1 MDSGMPSNLGADSA
15 APGTKP
21 RPHDGP
27 ERFQRLTRDEWASMC
42 YSALLVAN
50 VGVAKLGSFARNKK
64 GKLRTWGQ
72 CHLSVGKWLRRL
84 DRDSENKANFLPEK
98 CSYLAEAF
106 VRQWQAGNIAG
117 HGEHIH
123 EYIAEQIH
131 AREVEVDEARDAAVA
146 AQYAAHSAQYV
157 AAEAAQDI
165 DDDDDDDRELP
176 EGAVDWCSCP
186 YCPLPV
192 YPGEGSEC
200 DFCWPV
206 GATCACQLAHD

>member
-72 CHLSVGKWLRRL
+72 CHLSVGQR
-84 DRDSENKANFLPEK
+84 EQGQLPP
-98 CSYLAEAF
+98 
-106 VRQWQAGNIAG
+106 
-117 HGEHIH
+117 
-123 EYIAEQIH
+123 
-131 AREVEVDEARDAAVA
+131 REV
-146 AQYAAHSAQYV
+146 Q
-157 AAEAAQDI
+157 
-165 DDDDDDDRELP
+165 LP
-176 EGAVDWCSCP
+176 C
-186 YCPLPV
+186 
-192 YPGEGSEC
+192 
-200 DFCWPV
+200 
-206 GATCACQLAHD
+206 